1 MFEYVKH
8 VSQFSIIARKSN
20 GKKVNGQEDI
30 TERFVQDC
38 FKDSLNVVSY
48 IKKENECTANVNYN
62 MFSHSDVDSFI
73 NFYTTEANETLKFKI
88 KNSC

>member
-20 GKKVNGQEDI
+20 GKKVNEQEDI
-30 TERFVQDC
+30 TARFVQDC

-48 IKKENECTANVNYN
+48 IKKENECTANVNCN
-62 MFSHSDVDSFI
+62 MFSHSDVNSFI
-73 NFYTTEANETLKFKI
+73 KFYTTEANETLKFKI
-88 KNSC
+88 KK